1 MILASRK
8 FVRAVPEAW
17 ISSTVVKDEVKIIK
31 MFFDIPATVYAT
43 ILLHDTICTIT
54 YHTIPDPKSW
64 DRLTLFSLFLMYL
77 LQYLLF

>member
-8 FVRAVPEAW
+8 FIRAVLEAW
-17 ISSTVVKDEVKIIK
+17 FSSTVVKDEVKIIR
-31 MFFDIPATVYAT
+31 MFFDIPATVYGT

-54 YHTIPDPKSW
+54 YHTILSPKSW
-64 DRLTLFSLFLMYL
+64 NRLTLFSLFLMYL